1 MPSLRK
7 LFWVVWLVVV
17 VGQASS
23 LAAQG
28 LDKAV
33 LLQGVGKVPLPD
45 VLGTTITINEQPEII
60 LTAGAAPDDPDQ
72 SLQLI
77 ALASSRLGKGKILAF
92 GTAEYFRKPLVQHV
106 EVQKL
111 LLNCLSWSS
120 SARRKRVQC

>member
-1 MPSLRK
+1 MLKPVSSNLILGLWF
-7 LFWVVWLVVV
+7 LFLILKVE
-17 VGQASS
+17 G
-23 LAAQG
+23 LAAQS

-60 LTAGAAPDDPDQ
+60 LTAGVPTDDPDQ

-92 GTAEYFRKPLVQHV
+92 GTAAYFQKPLVQHV
-106 EVQKL
+106 EV
-111 LLNCLSWSS
+111 
-120 SARRKRVQC
+120 